1 MRAFTIRVISQRG
14 WLSEEDIGEFIS
26 AGYGQSQ
33 ILEVVLGVAMK
44 TISNYTDHIA
54 GTELDAAFA
63 DFAWQKPSST
73 DN

>member
-1 MRAFTIRVISQRG
+1 MTASRSIAD
-14 WLSEEDIGEFIS
+14 EK
-26 AGYGQSQ
+26 
-33 ILEVVLGVAMK
+33 LEVVLGVAMK